1 MESWL
6 VFFTQHAP
14 YAHWVIFGALIL
26 AGFNL
31 PISEDLMLIL
41 SGVLASTVVP
51 EHTWHLF
58 IGVFLGCYLS
68 DWIAYGLG
76 WHFGPRLLRMR
87 WFASKIP
94 PSKVQKITSFF
105 EKYGFWTLLIGRF
118 IPFGVRNCLFITAGM
133 GKMSRW
139 RFGVS
144 DGIACLISNTTLFTL
159 AYLGG
164 KNLDFLLAH
173 LKTLNIIIFL
183 AFVVT
188 ALAFLLYRKK
198 QQKRSRATDG
208 VSSY

>member
-6 VFFTQHAP
+6 VFFTEHAS

-26 AGFNL
+26 AGFNV
-31 PISEDLMLIL
+31 PVSEDLMLIL
-41 SGVLASTVVP
+41 AGVLASTVVP
-51 EHTWHLF
+51 ENTWYLF
-58 IGVFLGCYLS
+58 AAAFLGCYLS

-87 WFASKIP
+87 WFASKFP
-94 PSKVQKITSFF
+94 PSKLEKIARFF
-105 EKYGFWTLLIGRF
+105 EKYGFWTLLVGRF
-118 IPFGVRNCLFITAGM
+118 IPFGVRNCLFITAGI
-133 GKMSRW
+133 GKMPRW
-139 RFGVS
+139 KFGIS
-144 DGIACLISNTTLFTL
+144 DGTACLISNATLFTL

-188 ALAFLLYRKK
+188 CLVFLLQRRKR
-198 QQKRSRATDG
+198 QKRAKATDG
-208 VSSY
+208 ASSY